1 MIVDAI
7 RPPRTATEVVIP
19 DAVSASPAAGD
30 AVPRVDAERDATQK
44 ELVGV

>member
-1 MIVDAI
+1 MLVMIVDAI
-7 RPPRTATEVVIP
+7 RPPRTAIEVVIP
-19 DAVSASPAAGD
+19 EAESAAGD